1 MHPFKV
7 GALALVFVVAC
18 GPQKTQTVERKPEAR
33 FKYTQSSA
41 RPQVFTLD
49 AADSF
54 ATVGTLKT
62 YRWDFGDSSPAFEQ
76 TEPTTQHS
84 FKTAGDFVI
93 TLVVLDDKGTES
105 NPATRSISVPSVNV
119 TGPKAVFSG
128 PATASPNTE
137 LTFDGSASTPEGDLK
152 NYAWSFGDT
161 ATAMGTTKKIA
172 SHAFGSAGT
181 YRVTLT
187 VTDSLGKSD
196 TAEQQVVVGTVGPVA
211 LCSWAPQPALQGVPV
226 QFDGTGST
234 APAGST
240 VTTYLWDFGDG
251 SAMGTGSKVN
261 HTYNVQATFK
271 PKLKVLDSMNRV
283 SAEVACADVV
293 VGVPPLCAG
302 EYTLVANPN
311 QQSCLGSPTTW
322 GGNKITLT
330 QNTDGG
336 MTGSEQFN
344 MMPLVYSGT
353 WAGSTFTLTGT
364 YSQMSSGVTI
374 VTDATI
380 NGTFTGC
387 SGWSGT
393 WIEKQTAQ
401 GIGVLCT
408 LTWNITSTRL

>member
-1 MHPFKV
+1 MNR
-7 GALALVFVVAC
+7 LALSALTLLFAVSC

-54 ATVGTLKT
+54 ATVGTLAKYKWT
-62 YRWDFGDSSPAFEQ
+62 FGDDSMPEEA
-76 TEPTTQHS
+76 TLTTTQHS
-84 FKTAGDFVI
+84 YKAAGNYVI
-93 TLVVLDDKGTES
+93 TLIVSDDKGTDS
-105 NPATRSISVPSVNV
+105 MPSTQQVSVPMVNV
-119 TGPKAVFSG
+119 MGPRAILTGPAMG
-128 PATASPNTE
+128 MLNTE
-137 LTFDGSASTPEGDLK
+137 LTFDGSGSTPDGDLK
-152 NYAWSFGDT
+152 NYAWNFGDT
-161 ATAMGTTKKIA
+161 SMTAGATKKSA
-172 SHAFGSAGT
+172 SHSYTSPGT

-187 VTDSLGKSD
+187 VTDSLSQND
-196 TAEQQVVVGTVGPVA
+196 TTELQVVIGTVGPVA
-211 LCSWAPQPALQGVPV
+211 VCNWMPQPALQGVPV
-226 QFDGTGST
+226 QFDGTAST
-234 APAGST
+234 APMPAT

-251 SAMGTGSKVN
+251 SPMGTGSKVN

-283 SAEVACADVV
+283 SPDAPCADVV
-293 VGVPPLCAG
+293 VGVPPACAG

-311 QQSCLGSPTTW
+311 QQSCSGSPTTW

-330 QNTDGG
+330 QNADGG
-336 MTGSEQFN
+336 MTGTETFN

-353 WAGSTFTLTGT
+353 WAGSTFNLKGT
-364 YSQMSSGVTI
+364 YSQSTMGLTI
-374 VTDATI
+374 DTEANI

-387 SGWSGT
+387 SGWTGT
-393 WIEKQTAQ
+393 WVEKQTLQ